1 MIPHHIGMACHDIEV
16 TARFYV
22 DLGYKQGET
31 VYDSLQNVK
40 ICFLEYTGGG
50 AANGGSYP
58 IIELVS
64 PYDDKSPV
72 NKYLSKNGVG
82 PYHICYMVGDIERSI
97 LELRKK
103 QFIAVSHPVPAV
115 AFGGRKVCFLFNKA
129 VGLIELVEYA

>member
-50 AANGGSYP
+50 GS
-58 IIELVS
+58 
-64 PYDDKSPV
+64 KW
-72 NKYLSKNGVG
+72 
-82 PYHICYMVGDIERSI
+82 R
-97 LELRKK
+97 
-103 QFIAVSHPVPAV
+103 FISNYRT
-115 AFGGRKVCFLFNKA
+115 GISL
-129 VGLIELVEYA
+129 